1 MKDLR
6 CVTMLLPLALLLVA
20 CGATSNVR
28 QSAPP
33 LDYTSFVERLR
44 AAGATV
50 EPAGDASAYPLV
62 TPLGRMFRLNGE
74 RVEVFEYSSVLE
86 AQADAAQISSDGTS
100 REDPGHSVIMDFESA
115 PSWYQA
121 GRLIVL
127 YVGTNSKIATLLER
141 QLGAPFARQGRV

>member
-1 MKDLR
+1 MKALR
-6 CVTMLLPLALLLVA
+6 WVIMLLLFALLLVA
-20 CGATSNVR
+20 CGATSTVR
-28 QSAPP
+28 QSA
-33 LDYTSFVERLR
+33 
-44 AAGATV
+44 AGATI

-100 REDPGHSVIMDFESA
+100 RDDFGLSVITDSVSA

-121 GRLIVL
+121 GHLIVL
-127 YVGTNSKIATLLER
+127 YVGIYSMIATWLER
-141 QLGAPFARQGRV
+141 QLGAPFAGQGRV